1 MEEFIKTHLEL
12 LKEEREAEI
21 EEARYERN
29 VFSCAHYT
37 PSDSSMELLVMGG
50 GLCTEPN
57 IQY

>member
-29 VFSCAHYT
+29 VFSCAHHT
-37 PSDSSMELLVMGG
+37 LPQLLVSDGG
-50 GLCTEPN
+50 GQRSIEHN
-57 IQY
+57 SQY

>member
-29 VFSCAHYT
+29 VFSCAHHT
-37 PSDSSMELLVMGG
+37 LPQLLVSDGG
-50 GLCTEPN
+50 GQRSIEPN
-57 IQY
+57 SQY